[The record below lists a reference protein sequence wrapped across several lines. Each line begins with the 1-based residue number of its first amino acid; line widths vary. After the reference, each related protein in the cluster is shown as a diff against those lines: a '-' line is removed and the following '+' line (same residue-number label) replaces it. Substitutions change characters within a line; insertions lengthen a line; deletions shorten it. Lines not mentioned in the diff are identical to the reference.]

1 MSRVTPIRSCVGCGA
16 RDAQGALL
24 RVVFAAGTLAADP
37 RRRAAGRG
45 AYLHRRPA
53 CADAFVARRGAVR
66 SLRATPPR
74 PERERFVAALAAAGE
89 ITR

>member
-1 MSRVTPIRSCVGCGA
+1 MKATMPIRSCVGCGA

-24 RVVFAAGTLAADP
+24 RVVFAAGALAADP
-37 RRRAAGRG
+37 RRRAGGRG
-45 AYLHRRPA
+45 AYLHRRAA
-53 CADAFVARRGAVR
+53 CGDAFVARRGAVR

-74 PERERFVAALAAAGE
+74 PEREQFVRALVASGE